1 MLKIVKIIVVAL
13 TTIYLFSGCSGK
25 LPPKNFSLHK
35 ETVQDIKQK
44 DINIQVS
51 NVKLTGDA
59 LNNKYMYFVLIDEE
73 EIKTHLLTNI
83 NKFYINNP
91 LNQKFYKIDIDMDFK
106 RELKKEGISTTINA
120 TYNVSDT
127 NQVIKPINIVSTY
140 VAEDTATFGKIM
152 GAAMIQ
158 VFTGVPY
165 IGEQN
170 NTHLKYDS
178 LEKTAYAEDD
188 TVVLTAY
195 DANIRLNTSYTGAI
209 RLNFAKFLQKFNELL
224 NNESQILAIKN

>member
-1 MLKIVKIIVVAL
+1 MIKIVKIIVVAL

-25 LPPKNFSLHK
+25 LPPKNFSLQK
-35 ETVQDIKQK
+35 ETVQDIKQR

>member
-1 MLKIVKIIVVAL
+1 MLQSGTFFDCTLVHFWIAL
-13 TTIYLFSGCSGK
+13 
-25 LPPKNFSLHK
+25 
-35 ETVQDIKQK
+35 DI
-44 DINIQVS
+44 
-51 NVKLTGDA
+51 
-59 LNNKYMYFVLIDEE
+59 NNKYMYFVLIDEE

>member
-1 MLKIVKIIVVAL
+1 MIKIVKIIVVAL

-35 ETVQDIKQK
+35 ETVRDIKQK